1 MEMKCC
7 KEVKRVLISL
17 CMLLLVTGCRNA
29 MTEEKNALPQEAE
42 TGNESDV
49 FLPEKLEGKT
59 VENCEPIDYTALLE
73 DGHKILNKNIC
84 VNPKSVYEDDWLVE
98 QLEEL
103 LAMDKECVEEFDMRE
118 SVIDYFLFDLNDDDV
133 EEYIVSFSGSLWNGS
148 AGNNIFIL
156 RKQSEGDSEKI
167 MQVVA
172 QVYGYE
178 EGYWPIAILDEKV
191 NGYYKIVF
199 PWTGNNIW
207 EYDTE
212 RKQYELSENINEL
225 NQLQIKS

>member
-1 MEMKCC
+1 MPGEH
-7 KEVKRVLISL
+7 
-17 CMLLLVTGCRNA
+17 
-29 MTEEKNALPQEAE
+29 
-42 TGNESDV
+42 
-49 FLPEKLEGKT
+49 LEIWHT
-59 VENCEPIDYTALLE
+59 VINGTLHGDAIDYTALLE

-84 VNPKSVYEDDWLVE
+84 VNPKSIYEDDWLVD
-98 QLEEL
+98 QLEDL
-103 LAMDKECVEEFDMRE
+103 LAMDKEC
-118 SVIDYFLFDLNDDDV
+118 V

-178 EGYWPIAILDEKV
+178 VGYWPIAVLNEKV

-207 EYDTE
+207 EYE
-212 RKQYELSENINEL
+212 FS
-225 NQLQIKS
+225 